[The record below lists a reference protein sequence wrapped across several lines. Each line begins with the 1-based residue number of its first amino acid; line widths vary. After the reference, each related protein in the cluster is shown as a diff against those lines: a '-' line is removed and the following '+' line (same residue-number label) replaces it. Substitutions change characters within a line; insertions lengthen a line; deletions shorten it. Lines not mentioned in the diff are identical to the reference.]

1 MRNLGALD
9 ELERERLIIK
19 GKREDGAGRR
29 PCADH
34 EMVNPHFRGEFWLL
48 TKFTVRASRQL

>member
-9 ELERERLIIK
+9 ELERERLVVK

-29 PCADH
+29 PRADH
-34 EMVNPHFRGEFWLL
+34 EMVNPHFRGQFWLL
-48 TKFTVRASRQL
+48 TNSAVCASR